1 MFLGFARGKVGSV
14 VFSRANGQQI
24 TRAKADVVRNPQT
37 QAQTI
42 QRIFLNTIAQAYS
55 AMSAICDHSFEG
67 LQKGQQSMS
76 YFMKQNMNAL
86 RSRVAQER
94 AAGANFDEIFE
105 FSPLGTN
112 YFAINDYVVAKGQL
126 PQVAAIDDNADATMA
141 FALDVNTYQGVLD
154 KYGLQRGDQ
163 ITFVGIAET
172 STGVK
177 SFKFVRVILDPRE
190 ANGDEAPLNTAFITD
205 GAITKPSPKNE
216 GSLSDLAFTTDHV
229 SFGFG
234 SDYLRGAAI
243 IVSRK
248 GDDGNWL
255 RSNATLVANPS
266 SSALVYDLQ
275 RCLDLF
281 AEGGLDVTN
290 PRFLNNSGVSN
301 MQAPP
306 VDASFESCI
315 FAGSLKTPDSPP
327 TSVESTESGRLTKV
341 TIANRK
347 EGKTYTAKR
356 FRDNAQV
363 GSTMT
368 IASDGSLTPSDT
380 AAFVNMKIDTYKWY
394 EDGVDK
400 GAFLEVE
407 CVDD

>member
-105 FSPLGTN
+105 FSPLGSN

-126 PQVAAIDDNADATMA
+126 PQVAAIDDSADATMA
-141 FALDVNTYQGVLD
+141 FALDANTYQGVID

-190 ANGDEAPLNTAFITD
+190 ANGDEAPLSTAFITD

-290 PRFLNNSGVSN
+290 PRYLNNSGVSN
-301 MQAPP
+301 VSVLPAKIASATINGVAIQRGGTVANSDAYTGTIVVENIHEGVNYKVGVMLNGTLRYDRDVTGTSVSWNTMSG
-306 VDASFESCI
+306 VDLSG
-315 FAGSLKTPDSPP
+315 GSLVLQAD
-327 TSVESTESGRLTKV
+327 GV
-341 TIANRK
+341 T
-347 EGKTYTAKR
+347 
-356 FRDNAQV
+356 
-363 GSTMT
+363 
-368 IASDGSLTPSDT
+368 
-380 AAFVNMKIDTYKWY
+380 IDTYCSF
-394 EDGVDK
+394 
-400 GAFLEVE
+400 A
-407 CVDD
+407 

>member
-86 RSRVAQER
+86 RSRVAQQR

-105 FSPLGTN
+105 FSPLGSN

-126 PQVAAIDDNADATMA
+126 PQVAAIDDSADATMA
-141 FALDVNTYQGVLD
+141 FALDANTYQGVID

-163 ITFVGIAET
+163 ITFIGIAET

-190 ANGDEAPLNTAFITD
+190 ANGDEAPLSTAFITD

-216 GSLSDLAFTTDHV
+216 GTLSDLAFTTDHV

-290 PRFLNNSGVSN
+290 PRYLNNSGVSSARTQPARIASATIN
-301 MQAPP
+301 GAAIQRGGTVANS
-306 VDASFESCI
+306 DAYSGTIVVENLADGVAYKVGVMLNGTLRFDKDVTGSSVSWNTPAESDLSG
-315 FAGSLKTPDSPP
+315 GSL
-327 TSVESTESGRLTKV
+327 VLQ
-341 TIANRK
+341 A
-347 EGKTYTAKR
+347 
-356 FRDNAQV
+356 
-363 GSTMT
+363 
-368 IASDGSLTPSDT
+368 DGAT
-380 AAFVNMKIDTYKWY
+380 IDTYCSF
-394 EDGVDK
+394 
-400 GAFLEVE
+400 A
-407 CVDD
+407 